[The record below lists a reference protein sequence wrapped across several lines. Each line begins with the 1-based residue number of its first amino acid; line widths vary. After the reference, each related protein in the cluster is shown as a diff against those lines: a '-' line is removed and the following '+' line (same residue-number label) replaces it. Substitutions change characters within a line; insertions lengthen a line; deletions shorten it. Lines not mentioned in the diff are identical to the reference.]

1 MKKITYLLMAVFT
14 SILTAQTVNIEGDP
28 HGGNPYATIADA
40 IADATNGDVILI
52 SGIHTEPIAFSKG
65 ITLRGT
71 DPTTDIIQA
80 AAAAASDA
88 SGDRVITIS
97 GSDAITIENLTIRYG
112 NSSTPG
118 SGIFIDKATATV
130 TLKNLTISENYTS
143 NNGGG
148 INVAGSNVDIIECT
162 IKENTAAIGGAIAG
176 VPNNAVGFS
185 NTINITKS
193 LIDNNSATNG
203 GGLYINGNKNFGND
217 YKINTNITNSTISNN
232 TATSGTAAAGG
243 GAIWAKGAVWTT
255 NDGGDGSSC
264 NLNLNLVHTTIYN
277 NSHSSAVKNGFRFTN
292 DGGTPNLSIYN
303 SIIVSADDI
312 SQKVLNFANCN
323 LTDVVNSILGGLEG
337 AGDGSEGTPNHII
350 DNAANNNNK
359 GKTATFAGLSGT
371 LTDEGGNTLVLPISE
386 SSNAD
391 DYCTAATG
399 ITLPTVDQRGYD
411 REGTPDAGAYEYDG
425 VLSAP
430 NFNKSTFEIY
440 PNPATEVINVSSK
453 ENIASIKVYSM
464 IGTLV
469 LESYNSKNI
478 TVNSL
483 PAGIYLIKVDDKNN
497 NSYTQQIIVE

>member
-112 NSSTPG
+112 NSSTAG

-203 GGLYINGNKNFGND
+203 GGLYINGNNGFGND
-217 YKINTNITNSTISNN
+217 YNITTNITNSTISNN
-232 TATSGTAAAGG
+232 TATSGSSAAGG
-243 GAIWAKGAVWTT
+243 GGIWCKVAKLTSGTEGNVY
-255 NDGGDGSSC
+255 
-264 NLNLNLVHTTIYN
+264 LNLIHTTVYN
-277 NSHSSAVKNGFRFTN
+277 NSHAAAAKGGLRFT
-292 DGGTPNLSIYN
+292 GTIGYPTAFSAYN
-303 SIIVSADDI
+303 SIVVSADDVSKKAI
-312 SQKVLNFANCN
+312 NFNNATVSNIVNC
-323 LTDVVNSILGGLEG
+323 IIGGLEG
-337 AGDGSEGTPNHII
+337 AGDGSPDTPNHII

-399 ITLPTVDQRGYD
+399 ITLPTVDQRGFNRD
-411 REGTPDAGAYEYDG
+411 ATPDAGAYEYG
-425 VLSAP
+425 AALSTKNLNTSSFA
-430 NFNKSTFEIY
+430 IY
-440 PNPATEVINVSSK
+440 PNPAIEVINVSSK

-469 LESYNSKNI
+469 SENYNSKSI
-478 TVNSL
+478 FVNSL
-483 PAGIYLIKVDDKNN
+483 TPGIYLIKVEDKNN